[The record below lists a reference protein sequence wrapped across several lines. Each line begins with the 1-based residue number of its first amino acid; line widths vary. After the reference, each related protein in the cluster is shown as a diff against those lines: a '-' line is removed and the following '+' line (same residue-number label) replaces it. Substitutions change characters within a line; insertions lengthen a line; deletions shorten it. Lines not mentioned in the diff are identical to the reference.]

1 MREDKIAELEEEIGR
16 HRRIGGKGKTPG
28 QGQGQGHNGTITET
42 EKIIALPQGSV
53 LSNYNHSHR
62 SGNFFYTVPHTLYSF
77 LFSPGSIV
85 LQTPILNV

>member
-16 HRRIGGKGKTPG
+16 HRRIGGQSRTLG
-28 QGQGQGHNGTITET
+28 QGQGQNGTMTKT

-53 LSNYNHSHR
+53 LSNYSHSHR
-62 SGNFFYTVPHTLYSF
+62 SGNLFYTVPHTLYSF